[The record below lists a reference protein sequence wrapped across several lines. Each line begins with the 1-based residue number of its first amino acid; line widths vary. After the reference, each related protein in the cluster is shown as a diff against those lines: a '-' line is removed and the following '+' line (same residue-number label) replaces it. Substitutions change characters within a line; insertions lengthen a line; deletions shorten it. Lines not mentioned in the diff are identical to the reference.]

1 MEHSRERFSP
11 TLYSALGYAAHSFHH
26 SLEEIKMKVRKL
38 KQHHL
43 ALMKHHEFRRKCA
56 RYIAASRLRRAQ
68 QLATELV
75 ELPVEVE
82 GLFVLEPC
90 NF

>member
-26 SLEEIKMKVRKL
+26 SLEEIKMKVRKI
-38 KQHHL
+38 KQHQL
-43 ALMKHHEFRRKCA
+43 MLMKRHEFKRMCA
-56 RYIAASRLRRAQ
+56 RYIAASRLRRAH

-75 ELPVEVE
+75 ELPVEVG

>member
-1 MEHSRERFSP
+1 
-11 TLYSALGYAAHSFHH
+11 
-26 SLEEIKMKVRKL
+26 MKARKI

-43 ALMKHHEFRRKCA
+43 VLMKRHEFKRMCA
-56 RYIAASRLRRAQ
+56 RYIAAARLRRAH
-68 QLATELV
+68 QLATERV
-75 ELPVEVE
+75 ELPVE